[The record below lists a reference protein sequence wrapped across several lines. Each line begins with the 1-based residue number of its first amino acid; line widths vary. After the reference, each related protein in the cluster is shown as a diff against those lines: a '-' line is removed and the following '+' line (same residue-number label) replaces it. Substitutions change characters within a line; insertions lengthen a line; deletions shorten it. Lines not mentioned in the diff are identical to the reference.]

1 MKVYVVTA
9 DTYNYGYG
17 ADISLF
23 GIFTTKIKAKQR
35 KSYLSKLGYDVDINE
50 TTIDEKC
57 EIYLGGYIE

>member
-1 MKVYVVTA
+1 MKVYIVTA

-17 ADISLF
+17 TDISLF
-23 GIFTTKIKAKQR
+23 GIFTTQR
-35 KSYLSKLGYDVDINE
+35 KAEQRKLDLSKLGYDVDINE

>member
-17 ADISLF
+17 ANISLF
-23 GIFTTKIKAKQR
+23 GIFTTQIKAKQR
-35 KSYLSKLGYDVDINE
+35 KLDLSKLGYDVDINE
-50 TTIDEKC
+50 TTINKNC

>member
-9 DTYNYGYG
+9 DTYNCGYG

-23 GIFTTKIKAKQR
+23 GIFTTQR
-35 KSYLSKLGYDVDINE
+35 KAEQRKLDLSKLGYDVDINE
-50 TTIDEKC
+50 TTIDKKC

>member
-17 ADISLF
+17 TDISLF
-23 GIFTTKIKAKQR
+23 GIFTTKIKAEQR
-35 KSYLSKLGYDVDINE
+35 KSDLEKLGYDVDINE
-50 TTIDEKC
+50 TPIDKKC